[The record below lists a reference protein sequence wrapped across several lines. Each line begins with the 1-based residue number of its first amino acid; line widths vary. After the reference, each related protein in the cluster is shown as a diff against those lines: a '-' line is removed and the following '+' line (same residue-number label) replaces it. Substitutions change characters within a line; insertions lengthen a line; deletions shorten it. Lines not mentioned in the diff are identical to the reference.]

1 MNAQIRFPL
10 SPTAPLQSG
19 WFRRPGA
26 WLTAALLAT
35 LATGCGGA
43 QTNEEGEGDDGSEA
57 AEAAADDAK
66 AGPTVQ
72 VQVVEYEA
80 KTKALVEATEKLDTL
95 GQSLEEQ
102 RRRLQVI
109 CADYPEHAVC
119 SIQSDFA
126 RARELFCDEEDF
138 VKHVD
143 AVVAACH
150 QGTCKQ
156 VDDAE
161 IISRT
166 DYMLLTQRLPH
177 SLVTFR
183 AAETKLDKKDKE
195 QVQRFL
201 ESIQG
206 GKGYV
211 IIVGRA
217 SRDGNW
223 KQNLRLAVDRADATR
238 KMLVEDLGIDAKKV
252 GYITYGNEKMYLT
265 SLDAERLAGKKL
277 SVKQANRSA
286 LVFAYP
292 CYKESDK

>member
-1 MNAQIRFPL
+1 
-10 SPTAPLQSG
+10 
-19 WFRRPGA
+19 
-26 WLTAALLAT
+26 
-35 LATGCGGA
+35 
-43 QTNEEGEGDDGSEA
+43 
-57 AEAAADDAK
+57 
-66 AGPTVQ
+66 
-72 VQVVEYEA
+72 
-80 KTKALVEATEKLDTL
+80 LVEATEKLETQ
-95 GQSLEEQ
+95 GQSLDEQ

-109 CADYPEHAVC
+109 CADYPDHAVC
-119 SIQSDFA
+119 SVQSAFA
-126 RARELFCDEEDF
+126 LAREAFCEEEEF

-156 VDDAE
+156 VDEAE

-201 ESIQG
+201 ESGQG
-206 GKGYV
+206 DKGYV
-211 IIVGRA
+211 IVVGRA

-223 KQNLRLAVDRADATR
+223 KQNLRLAVDRAEATR
-238 KMLVEDLGIDAKKV
+238 KMLVDELGLDPKKV

-292 CYKESDK
+292 CFKDTAK

>member
-1 MNAQIRFPL
+1 MRTQSLIRFD
-10 SPTAPLQSG
+10 
-19 WFRRPGA
+19 GA
-26 WLTAALLAT
+26 VARWSLALLLLSAMGV
-35 LATGCGGA
+35 GCGGA
-43 QTNEEGEGDDGSEA
+43 QTGETLDEQSEA
-57 AEAAADDAK
+57 AEAAEDDAK
-66 AGPTVQ
+66 SGPTVE

-80 KTKALVEATEKLDTL
+80 KTKALVEATQKLDTL
-95 GQSLEEQ
+95 SQSIEEQ

-109 CADYPEHAVC
+109 CADYPDHVVC
-119 SIQSDFA
+119 SAQSAFEN
-126 RARELFCDEEDF
+126 AREAFCNEEEF
-138 VKHVD
+138 VRHVD

-183 AAETKLDKKDKE
+183 AAETKLDKNDRE

-223 KQNLRLAVDRADATR
+223 KQNLRLAVDRAEATR
-238 KMLVEDLGIDAKKV
+238 KMLVDELGFDPKRV

-286 LVFAYP
+286 LVFSYP
-292 CYKESDK
+292 CFKDEGK